1 MSTSAIG
8 YLCRV
13 LSRPVAAAVAMACAV
28 PSYAQE
34 QGLTRIVSF
43 GIGPQKVST
52 ALIELSNQAGVQV
65 LMPAAIT
72 DSKSTRGVRGTMS
85 VEEALLQLL
94 EGTQLRYRLTGEN
107 VIGIESLD
115 TQVRVRTPPSM
126 PHYAALTTVAYTV
139 DDSAYGSGQQ
149 ASSSQPPS
157 STTEISEE
165 LQTVIVTGTRFSNR
179 TELESPVPVDVLSRD
194 SLRSGGYNDTPSML
208 AALVPS
214 AYFPPTSTANSGSF
228 MRRVQIRGLN
238 SSQVLVLVN
247 GKRKHLGVNGGTAAA
262 DFNSLPTS
270 SIGHIEVLRDGA
282 AAQYGSDAIAGVV
295 NVIMRHDL
303 GTQIETSLGQTYEGD
318 GEVAEVSLDN
328 GIEIGDGGFL
338 HSSLYYRTRGKTN
351 RQGYDKRQM
360 YFGTRNGNPIIFP
373 TTSISDATPV
383 LQSGDAFDPREF
395 TIDRYNTYRVGDPE
409 SEDMGL
415 SINAQLPLGSL
426 TGYAFGGYMR
436 REIET
441 PFVFRA
447 PLDNNNV
454 RAIFPNGFQPLMV
467 GIVTDG
473 SFTAGIKGAL
483 GEWDFDFS
491 QGWGLN
497 NLRPY
502 PSNTL
507 NPSMGVNSPT
517 TFYAGKY
524 ALQQAVTNFDLTRS
538 LNVGWQSPL
547 NLAVGAEFRWDEYS
561 TQQGRAEG
569 YLHGGV
575 AVLDGP
581 NAGAI
586 TAAGSQGFGALRPT
600 DEVEVDRTNYAVYA
614 DLETTFWERL
624 TLSAAGRF
632 EKYSDFGDT
641 TDGKL
646 AFRFEVN
653 DVLAFRGSAS
663 TGFRAPSLAD
673 IYYLSTSSS
682 FIQGVS
688 YVTRRF
694 APSDPVARL
703 MGAKDLEPEQSE
715 SVSLGVVLNWGADLN
730 FAVDLYRIEVSDQIV
745 SSSTFNDTR
754 ARAFFAANGYP
765 NISGASFP
773 TNAIDARVE
782 GIDVTGRYGIDFAAS
797 RLTLT
802 AAMNFNS
809 REVTRIAATP
819 PELAAITGIALF
831 NRDSLITYSKGQPR
845 RTFNFSGTYELGDWT
860 FFARALYYGE
870 YYTGNTNPIYD
881 QTFSPEWVADVS
893 LARHF
898 GDKYTVT
905 VGANNVFDAYP
916 DEYTAIN
923 NPQGPFRYPSSSPFG
938 YNGGYY
944 YLRLLAKF

>member
-1 MSTSAIG
+1 MSWSVIG
-8 YLCRV
+8 RLCRV
-13 LSRPVAAAVAMACAV
+13 LSRPAKVTAALAFSVSC
-28 PSYAQE
+28 YAQE
-34 QGLTRIVSF
+34 QGLSRIVSV

-65 LMPAAIT
+65 LMPGVIT
-72 DSKSTRGVRGTMS
+72 DSVSTRGVRGTMS
-85 VEEALLQLL
+85 VEQALIQLL
-94 EGTQLRYRLTGEN
+94 EGTPLRYRVTSEN
-107 VIGIESLD
+107 VIGIEAQGA
-115 TQVRVRTPPSM
+115 QVGVRTLPSL
-126 PHYAALTTVAYTV
+126 PFYASLTNVAFV
-139 DDSAYGSGQQ
+139 GQDASQ
-149 ASSSQPPS
+149 SSYPQSSSTPS
-157 STTEISEE
+157 SANTAEVPEDV
-165 LQTVIVTGTRFSNR
+165 QTVIVTGTRFSNR

-208 AALVPS
+208 SALVPS

-247 GKRKHLGVNGGTAAA
+247 GKRKHLGINGSLAAA

-270 SIGHIEVLRDGA
+270 AIGHIEVLRDGA

-295 NVIMRHDL
+295 NVILRRDL
-303 GTQIETSLGQTYEGD
+303 GTQVETSLGQTYKGD
-318 GEVAEVSLDN
+318 GEVVEVSLDN

-338 HSSLYYRTRGKTN
+338 HSSLYYRNRGMTN

-373 TTSISDATPV
+373 TTSSSDATPV
-383 LQSGDAFDPREF
+383 LQPGDAFDPREF
-395 TIDRYNTYRVGDPE
+395 TMDRYNTYRVGDPE

-415 SINAQLPLGSL
+415 FVNGELPLGEL

-436 REIET
+436 REVET

-454 RAIFPNGFQPLMV
+454 RAIFPDGFQPVMV

-473 SFTAGIKGAL
+473 SFTAGVKGAL
-483 GEWDFDFS
+483 GAWDFDLS
-491 QGWGLN
+491 QGWGMN
-497 NLRPY
+497 NVRPY

-507 NPSMGVNSPT
+507 NPSLGVDSPT

-524 ALQQAVTNFDLTRS
+524 AMQQAVTNFGLTRGFDI
-538 LNVGWQSPL
+538 GWQAPL
-547 NLAVGAEFRWDEYS
+547 DLAVGAEFRWD
-561 TQQGRAEG
+561 G
-569 YLHGGV
+569 YATERGNPNGYIHGGV
-575 AVLDGP
+575 PVLDGP

-586 TAAGSQGFGALRPT
+586 TAAGSQGFGSLRPT
-600 DEVEVDRTNYAVYA
+600 DEVDVDRTNYAVYA
-614 DLETTFWERL
+614 DMETKFWERL
-624 TLSAAGRF
+624 TLSAAGRY
-632 EKYSDFGDT
+632 ENYSDFGDT
-641 TDGKL
+641 MDGKL

-653 DVLAFRGSAS
+653 DLLAFRGSAS

-673 IYYLSTSSS
+673 IHYLSTSSS

-694 APSDPVARL
+694 SPSDPVARL
-703 MGAKDLEPEQSE
+703 MGAKDLEPEESE
-715 SVSLGVVLNWGADLN
+715 SVSFGVVLDAGPSFNL
-730 FAVDLYRIEVSDQIV
+730 AVDLYQIEVSDQIV
-745 SSSTFNDTR
+745 SSSTFNDAR

-773 TNAIDARVE
+773 TNAIDARVQ
-782 GIDVTGRYGIDFAAS
+782 GVDVTGRYTIDFAAS

-802 AAMNFNS
+802 AAMNFNN
-809 REVTRIAATP
+809 REVTRIAPTP
-819 PELAAITGIALF
+819 PELAAITSIQLF
-831 NRDSLITYSKGQPR
+831 DRSSLITYSKGQPR
-845 RTFNFSGTYELGDWT
+845 RAFNFSSTYELGDWT
-860 FFARALYYGE
+860 FFARAMYYGD
-870 YYTGNTNPIYD
+870 YFYGTTNPVFD
-881 QTFSPEWVADVS
+881 QTFSEEWIADVS
-893 LARHF
+893 LSRRL

-905 VGANNVFDAYP
+905 VGANNAFDEYP
-916 DEYTAIN
+916 DEYIPIN